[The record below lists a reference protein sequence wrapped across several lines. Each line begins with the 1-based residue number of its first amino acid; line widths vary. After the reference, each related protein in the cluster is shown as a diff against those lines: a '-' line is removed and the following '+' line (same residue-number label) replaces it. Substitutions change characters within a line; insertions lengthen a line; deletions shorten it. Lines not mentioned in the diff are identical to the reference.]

1 MRRILA
7 VLGIVAV
14 AVSGCTTTGSP
25 GLLGRGSAD
34 APTETTI
41 AAVKAEPGKFQD
53 KYLRLRGLIYCWHV
67 GCSLLAVAPGTIP
80 PNDHPQSLPIGFDG
94 MDKDV
99 FDVSSP
105 ASRAYA
111 DENRAGRVI
120 KEAYVFSEATVE
132 GLYHPAECPQEAGA
146 IVDCAIGA
154 ADFEVTKIVAVHKR
168 WPSTVFPVGAGGE
181 DFRPLPPETAKTM
194 ALAYDKAAEL
204 AGDDPRIA
212 SSQYR
217 AFTTGSDMAVLC
229 ICRVD
234 RCDGAWPRSD
244 LQVIASPNNPFKCV
258 DAKSIEGQW
267 RFPPGP
273 LE

>member
-7 VLGIVAV
+7 VLGMVAV

-25 GLLGRGSAD
+25 SLLGRGSAD
-34 APTETTI
+34 APIETTI
-41 AAVKAEPGKFQD
+41 ATVKAEPGKFQD
-53 KYLRLRGLIYCWHV
+53 KYLRLRGLIYCRHV

-80 PNDHPQSLPIGFDG
+80 PNDHPQNLPIGFDG
-94 MDKDV
+94 IDKDV

-105 ASRAYA
+105 ASQAYA
-111 DENRAGRVI
+111 DENRVGRAI

-132 GLYHPAECPQEAGA
+132 GLYHPAECPQEPRA

-154 ADFEVTKIVAVHKR
+154 ADFEVIKIVTVFKR

-181 DFRPLPPETAKTM
+181 DFKPLPPETAKAM
-194 ALAYDKAAEL
+194 ALTYDKAAEL
-204 AGDDPRIA
+204 AGDDPRVA
-212 SSQYR
+212 NSQYR
-217 AFTTGSDMAVLC
+217 GFTARSDMAVLC
-229 ICRVD
+229 TCRIG

-244 LQVIASPNNPFKCV
+244 LQVIASPNNPFECV

-267 RFPPGP
+267 HFP
-273 LE
+273 LESLD

>member
-1 MRRILA
+1 MRRVLA
-7 VLGIVAV
+7 VLGIVAG
-14 AVSGCTTTGSP
+14 AVSGCASTGGP

-34 APTETTI
+34 APIETTI
-41 AAVKAEPGKFQD
+41 AAVKAEPAKFQD
-53 KYLRLRGLIYCWHV
+53 KYLRMRGLIYCWHV

-80 PNDHPQSLPIGFDG
+80 PNDHPQSLPIGFGD
-94 MDKDV
+94 MDKHV
-99 FDVSSP
+99 FDGSSP
-105 ASRAYA
+105 VSQAYA
-111 DENRAGRVI
+111 DENRVGRAI

-132 GLYHPAECPQEAGA
+132 GLYHPADCPQEPRA

-154 ADFEVTKIVAVHKR
+154 ADFEVTKIAAVHKR
-168 WPSTVFPVGAGGE
+168 WPSTVFPMGAGGE
-181 DFRPLPPETAKTM
+181 EFRPVPPEAAKAM

-212 SSQYR
+212 NSQYR

-229 ICRVD
+229 ICRAN

-244 LQVIASPNNPFKCV
+244 LQVIASPNNPFACV

-267 RFPPGP
+267 HFP
-273 LE
+273 LEPLD